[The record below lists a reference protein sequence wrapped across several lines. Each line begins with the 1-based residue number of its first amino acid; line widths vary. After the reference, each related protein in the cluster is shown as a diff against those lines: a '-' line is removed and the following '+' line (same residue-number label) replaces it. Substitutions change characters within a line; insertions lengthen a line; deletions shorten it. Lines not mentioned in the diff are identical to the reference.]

1 MGSLKGAR
9 GLSMMP
15 TVARAILADLARRAR
30 ENDQL
35 LVLVHLPLPDDLEP
49 QLPPLT
55 IAWGAFLKA
64 VTRELEL
71 PMIDVV
77 SSFRALGKEAAR
89 PLYLYGGPVP
99 GMAGHFSAAGNQRAA
114 ELIHE
119 GLLALPEVAR
129 RLE

>member
-1 MGSLKGAR
+1 MASAVLLFVLNLVGLGA
-9 GLSMMP
+9 GP
-15 TVARAILADLARRAR
+15 TVIGIM
-30 ENDQL
+30 NDQL

-77 SSFRALGKEAAR
+77 SSFRALGKEAA
-89 PLYLYGGPVP
+89 
-99 GMAGHFSAAGNQRAA
+99 
-114 ELIHE
+114 
-119 GLLALPEVAR
+119 
-129 RLE
+129 